1 MRDMKE
7 VRMIRMTKEGGVPM
21 TTDEVKTMM
30 FRRETR
36 CKKQK
41 HAPVTNT
48 FGVTWCKDCGTLI
61 QKF

>member
-1 MRDMKE
+1 MKFAKS
-7 VRMIRMTKEGGVPM
+7 IRMTKDGGVPM
-21 TTDEVKTMM
+21 TEVEVKTMM
-30 FRRETR
+30 FRREIR
-36 CKKQK
+36 CKKHN